1 VKYLSVCSGIE
12 AATVAWHHLG
22 WEPAGFAEIEKFPA
36 QVLAHHYPG
45 VPNFGDL
52 TKHDQWPLESG
63 AVDLLVG
70 GTPCQAFSVA
80 GLRRGMDDARGQLT
94 LEFVR
99 LAARLRPRWVVW
111 ENVPG
116 VLSSGGGR
124 DFGSFL
130 GALAQLGY
138 GWAYRVLDAQY
149 FGVAQRRR
157 RVFVVGYFGDWRR
170 AAAVLFERE
179 SVRGNPPPRRQAW
192 EGSAVESGKRAPISS
207 GSGADVVGAI
217 DCRIN
222 AQRAQNAGA
231 GHLIPAWPAT
241 KACTLYA
248 RYGDKQGLED
258 QRALGGASLF
268 VPAVG
273 SDCYNGSVT
282 GDVAAKIGTA
292 GSSSSSSGPTVMVQ
306 QPAMAFH
313 ENQKGKVT
321 LSDTAGSLTGGGGKP
336 GQGYQAVMQPIGTD
350 CFNARQDPVQYG
362 DQAGALDQ
370 DGYTMAVAQPM
381 AFSAKD
387 HGADASSD
395 IAPTLRTM
403 GHAGSH
409 ANGGGQMAVAYDV
422 HGTLAKKGASQ
433 TDCHTALRSR
443 PPGQSEAS
451 TTTVVAF
458 KESQSGCRVGHVH
471 ATLDANKG
479 SRRMEGVLSPMA
491 VRRLTPRECER
502 LQGFPDG
509 YTDIRPRGKDTPDG
523 PRYKALGNS
532 MAVPVMRWI
541 GERIA
546 KVDQA

>member
-1 VKYLSVCSGIE
+1 MKYLSVCSGIE

-36 QVLAHHYPG
+36 QVLAHHYSR

-52 TKHDQWPLESG
+52 TEHDQWPLEPR

-130 GALAQLGY
+130 GALGELGY
-138 GWAYRVLDAQY
+138 GYAYRVLDAQY

-157 RVFVVGYFGDWRR
+157 RVFVVGYLGDWRR

-179 SVRGNPPPRRQAW
+179 SLRGNPPPRREA
-192 EGSAVESGKRAPISS
+192 G
-207 GSGADVVGAI
+207 
-217 DCRIN
+217 
-222 AQRAQNAGA
+222 QRPAGA
-231 GHLIPAWPAT
+231 SVAGAASGRQHAAKWPAEI
-241 KACTLYA
+241 ACTLNT

-258 QRALGGASLF
+258 QHAFGGASLF

-395 IAPTLRTM
+395 IAPTLRAM

>member
-36 QVLAHHYPG
+36 QVLAHHYPR

-52 TKHDQWPLESG
+52 TKHDQWPLELG

-70 GTPCQAFSVA
+70 GTPCQAFSIA

-99 LAARLRPRWVVW
+99 LAARLRPRWIVW

-130 GALAQLGY
+130 GALGQLGY
-138 GWAYRVLDAQY
+138 GYAYRVLDAQY

-157 RVFVVGYFGDWRR
+157 RVFVVGYLGDWRR
-170 AAAVLFERE
+170 AAAVLLERE
-179 SVRGNPPPRRQAW
+179 SLRGNPAPRREAW
-192 EGSAVESGKRAPISS
+192 EGFARSTAASLTSSGRGVARSGESRGQDDVVIGTITARMFNALGARDIESGALMAVAS
-207 GSGADVVGAI
+207 GRQHAAK
-217 DCRIN
+217 
-222 AQRAQNAGA
+222 
-231 GHLIPAWPAT
+231 WPAEI
-241 KACTLYA
+241 ACTLNA

-258 QRALGGASLF
+258 QHALGGASLF

-273 SDCYNGSVT
+273 TDCYNGAIT
-282 GDVAAKIGTA
+282 GDVAATIGTP
-292 GSSSSSSGPTVMVQ
+292 GSSVNASGPTVMVP
-306 QPAMAFH
+306 QPV
-313 ENQKGKVT
+313 G
-321 LSDTAGSLTGGGGKP
+321 
-336 GQGYQAVMQPIGTD
+336 
-350 CFNARQDPVQYG
+350 FNARQDPVQYG

-370 DGYTMAVAQPM
+370 DGYTMAVAFHENQRAEVTLSDTAGSLKVGGGKPGQGYPAVMQPM

-395 IAPTLRTM
+395 IAPTLRAM

-409 ANGGGQMAVAYDV
+409 ANGGGQMAVA
-422 HGTLAKKGASQ
+422 TSMQ
-433 TDCHTALRSR
+433 
-443 PPGQSEAS
+443 
-451 TTTVVAF
+451 
-458 KESQSGCRVGHVH
+458 
-471 ATLDANKG
+471 
-479 SRRMEGVLSPMA
+479 
-491 VRRLTPRECER
+491 VRRLTPVECER

>member
-1 VKYLSVCSGIE
+1 VCSGIE

-36 QVLAHHYPG
+36 QVLAHHYPR

-52 TKHDQWPLESG
+52 TEHDQWPLEPG

-70 GTPCQAFSVA
+70 GTPCQAFSIA

-99 LAARLRPRWVVW
+99 LAARLRPRWIVW

-116 VLSSGGGR
+116 VLSSKGGR

-130 GALAQLGY
+130 GALGQLGY
-138 GWAYRVLDAQY
+138 GYAYRVLDAQY

-157 RVFVVGYFGDWRR
+157 RVFVVGYLGDWRR
-170 AAAVLFERE
+170 AAAVLLERE
-179 SVRGNPPPRRQAW
+179 SVRGDPSPRREAW
-192 EGSAVESGKRAPISS
+192 EGSAAESGKRAPISS

-248 RYGDKQGLED
+248 RFGDKQRLED
-258 QRALGGASLF
+258 QHALGGASLF

-273 SDCYNGSVT
+273 NDCYNGSVT
-282 GDVAAKIGTA
+282 GDVAATIGTP
-292 GSSSSSSGPTVMVQ
+292 GSSANGDGPTVMVAQPIALQDIRAVEKKQNGQGWKDDGTAYTLDTEATQGVATMVQ

-313 ENQKGKVT
+313 ENQRAEVT
-321 LSDTAGSLTGGGGKP
+321 LSDKAGSLKVGGGKP
-336 GQGYQAVMQPIGTD
+336 GQGYPAVMQP
-350 CFNARQDPVQYG
+350 
-362 DQAGALDQ
+362 
-370 DGYTMAVAQPM
+370 
-381 AFSAKD
+381 
-387 HGADASSD
+387 
-395 IAPTLRTM
+395 
-403 GHAGSH
+403 
-409 ANGGGQMAVAYDV
+409 
-422 HGTLAKKGASQ
+422 
-433 TDCHTALRSR
+433 
-443 PPGQSEAS
+443 
-451 TTTVVAF
+451 
-458 KESQSGCRVGHVH
+458 SG
-471 ATLDANKG
+471 
-479 SRRMEGVLSPMA
+479 MQ
-491 VRRLTPRECER
+491 VRRLTPVECER
-502 LQGFPDG
+502 LQGFSDG
-509 YTDIRPRGKDTPDG
+509 YTDIRPRGKDTPDA
-523 PRYKALGNS
+523 PRYRALGNS

-546 KVDQA
+546 KVDKC

>member
-1 VKYLSVCSGIE
+1 MKYLSVCSGIE

-22 WEPAGFAEIEKFPA
+22 WEPAGFAEVEKFPA

-52 TKHDQWPLESG
+52 TKHDQWPLASG

-130 GALAQLGY
+130 GALGELGY

-157 RVFVVGYFGDWRR
+157 RVFVVGYLGDWRR

-179 SVRGNPPPRRQAW
+179 SVRRDSSPRGKAQQETSFGAR
-192 EGSAVESGKRAPISS
+192 SGLASS
-207 GSGADVVGAI
+207 SADVVGAI

-231 GHLIPAWPAT
+231 GHLITAKCIT
-241 KACTLYA
+241 RGEGY
-248 RYGDKQGLED
+248 RYDSETCNLLPISAV
-258 QRALGGASLF
+258 ALGT
-268 VPAVG
+268 
-273 SDCYNGSVT
+273 DCYNGSVT
-282 GDVAAKIGTA
+282 GDVAATIGTP
-292 GSSSSSSGPTVMVQ
+292 GSSVNASGPTVMVR

-313 ENQKGKVT
+313 ENQRAEVT

-336 GQGYQAVMQPIGTD
+336 GQGYPAVMQPIPMINMQGSKG
-350 CFNARQDPVQYG
+350 N
-362 DQAGALDQ
+362 
-370 DGYTMAVAQPM
+370 AVAQEDGP
-381 AFSAKD
+381 AFTLNAM
-387 HGADASSD
+387 HG
-395 IAPTLRTM
+395 
-403 GHAGSH
+403 H
-409 ANGGGQMAVAYDV
+409 DV
-422 HGTLAKKGASQ
+422 HAVMVAQPIALQDIRAVEKKQNGRGWNDDGTAYTVDTHATQCVAQPIGLDEEQNARVDGFGTLKA
-433 TDCHTALRSR
+433 
-443 PPGQSEAS
+443 
-451 TTTVVAF
+451 
-458 KESQSGCRVGHVH
+458 
-471 ATLDANKG
+471 
-479 SRRMEGVLSPMA
+479 RMEGGGFDGSVMTPAMQ
-491 VRRLTPRECER
+491 VRRLTPVECER

-546 KVDQA
+546 KVDKC